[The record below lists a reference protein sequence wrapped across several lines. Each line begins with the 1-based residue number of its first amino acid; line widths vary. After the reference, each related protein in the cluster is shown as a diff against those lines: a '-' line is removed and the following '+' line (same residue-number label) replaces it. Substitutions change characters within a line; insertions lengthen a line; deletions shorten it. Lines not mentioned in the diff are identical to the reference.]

1 MVPEFD
7 VNSKSKLES
16 DSQAVSMPQS
26 CGEENFQ
33 SITEANPDVFKV
45 NELLHKA

>member
-1 MVPEFD
+1 
-7 VNSKSKLES
+7 
-16 DSQAVSMPQS
+16 MPQS

-45 NELLHKA
+45 NELLHKAEKGDQMLLA